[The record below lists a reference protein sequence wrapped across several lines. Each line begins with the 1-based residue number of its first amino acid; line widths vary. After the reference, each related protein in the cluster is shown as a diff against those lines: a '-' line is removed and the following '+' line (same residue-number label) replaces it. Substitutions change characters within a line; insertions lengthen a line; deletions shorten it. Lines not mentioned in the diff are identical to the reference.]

1 MGTVQRLCAD
11 QGPYIDLSSTYVKP
25 KAYEGAYS
33 STFGKTY
40 TSINRPTYTLGKNA
54 NALLL
59 KF

>member
-25 KAYEGAYS
+25 KAFEGAYS

-40 TSINRPTYTLGKNA
+40 ISINRHTYM
-54 NALLL
+54 
-59 KF
+59 